1 MYVPSN
7 SIEKTIYK
15 DFLQTEKISCQT
27 AMSHLTRMFLKLA
40 QQVLTHSNFTRFK
53 QKHEKTFDILK
64 FKIVT

>member
-15 DFLQTEKISCQT
+15 DFLH
-27 AMSHLTRMFLKLA
+27 AMSHFTRMFLKLD